1 MDFQSDYEKIDLS
14 KQDFQYVFN
23 NILQAIMAKL
33 NLHLPAA
40 QNDPLKQVSTI
51 LEEFLINTFDN
62 SKYSILADGLDL
74 QNVLIHD
81 ILSLKTLE
89 NVEKIDSEITIQ
101 LRKIFPRI

>member
-40 QNDPLKQVSTI
+40 QNDPLKEQVSTI
-51 LEEFLINTFDN
+51 LEEF
-62 SKYSILADGLDL
+62 
-74 QNVLIHD
+74 
-81 ILSLKTLE
+81 
-89 NVEKIDSEITIQ
+89 
-101 LRKIFPRI
+101 